1 MRSESVCVSLEN
13 GRATATMAIR
23 MPMLSLS
30 QARPFRKKR
39 APASAGVGWL
49 EAVPGVEHGDK
60 GLAGPTP

>member
-30 QARPFRKKR
+30 QAILQKR
-39 APASAGVGWL
+39 AIFEIIKDSPFWQKKTPASAGV
-49 EAVPGVEHGDK
+49 
-60 GLAGPTP
+60 